1 MTLACSPP
9 SSHCSSSP
17 EDNLDD
23 FVPSSQPFD
32 DCVDSDDSES
42 IARCRCCTADSEVV
56 PSSQPFED
64 GYDDYPGAGGYSLGS
79 STGGISTAPLVIA
92 MDNTTSPMRPISPF
106 ISAHLIRRTSPV
118 KTARWTELRLNPPA
132 YDPEHSRR
140 LVRRV
145 TTPPIK
151 KLPSLFI
158 VSGGPEFSSS
168 ESPVSVL
175 ESRDSVAASQTRP
188 RSQRRAGASQ
198 LLRKIH
204 ALEAKLVRMRRK
216 HSKLANSCK

>member
-9 SSHCSSSP
+9 SSHCNSSP
-17 EDNLDD
+17 EDNLDN

-32 DCVDSDDSES
+32 DCMDSDDSES
-42 IARCRCCTADSEVV
+42 IHSPDGY
-56 PSSQPFED
+56 

-79 STGGISTAPLVIA
+79 STGGISTAPLVVA
-92 MDNTTSPMRPISPF
+92 MDNTTSPMRPISLF
-106 ISAHLIRRTSPV
+106 ISAHLIRCTSPV

-132 YDPEHSRR
+132 YDPERSRR
-140 LVRRV
+140 LVRQV

-158 VSGGPEFSSS
+158 VSGGPEFSS
-168 ESPVSVL
+168 
-175 ESRDSVAASQTRP
+175 
-188 RSQRRAGASQ
+188 Q

-204 ALEAKLVRMRRK
+204 VLEARLVRMRRK
-216 HSKLANSCK
+216 HSKLANSRK